1 MGKMTSG
8 AYSKR
13 GRAAL
18 RYPAAALAFVS
29 ELIHLWVL
37 PGQFVASMLPGA
49 FFLLVAIGQGLLG
62 MSLLFGPGR
71 WALRFGILLNLFV
84 VFVWSFTRVVS
95 VPELFA
101 PVRLPM
107 GGLDLAVTAA
117 EAALVILLVRLR
129 RSLPPRM
136 RKRRMRRGRRRDTV
150 ESEV

>member
-1 MGKMTSG
+1 MMTDV
-8 AYSKR
+8 AYQER
-13 GRAAL
+13 GGAAL
-18 RYPAAALAFVS
+18 RYPAAGLALVS

-37 PGQFVASMLPGA
+37 PGQFVVAMLPGT
-49 FFLLVAIGQGLLG
+49 FFLLVAISQGLLAVN
-62 MSLLFGPGR
+62 LLFGAGR
-71 WALRFGILLNLFV
+71 WTLRLGILLNLFV

-136 RKRRMRRGRRRDTV
+136 RKRRMRRGTRRDTA

>member
-1 MGKMTSG
+1 MMTDV
-8 AYSKR
+8 AYQER
-13 GRAAL
+13 GGAAL
-18 RYPAAALAFVS
+18 RYSAAGLALVS

-37 PGQFVASMLPGA
+37 PGQFVVAMLPGT
-49 FFLLVAIGQGLLG
+49 FFLLVAISQGLLAVN
-62 MSLLFGPGR
+62 LLFGAGR
-71 WALRFGILLNLFV
+71 WTLRLGILLNLFV

-117 EAALVILLVRLR
+117 EAVLVILLVRLR

-136 RKRRMRRGRRRDTV
+136 RKRRMRRGTRRDTV
-150 ESEV
+150 ESGV

>member
-8 AYSKR
+8 AYSER
-13 GRAAL
+13 GGAAL

-84 VFVWSFTRVVS
+84 VFVWSLTRVVS
-95 VPELFA
+95 VPQLFA
-101 PVRLPM
+101 PIRMPV
-107 GGLDLAVTAA
+107 GGLDLAATAV
-117 EAALVILLVRLR
+117 EVALVVLLVRLR
-129 RSLPPRM
+129 RSFPPE
-136 RKRRMRRGRRRDTV
+136 KRGRRMQQEARRETAERMV
-150 ESEV
+150 

>member
-8 AYSKR
+8 AYSER
-13 GRAAL
+13 GGAAL
-18 RYPAAALAFVS
+18 RYPAATLAFVS

-84 VFVWSFTRVVS
+84 VFVWSLTRVVS

-107 GGLDLAVTAA
+107 GGLDLVATAA
-117 EAALVILLVRLR
+117 EVALVILLVRLK
-129 RSLPPRM
+129 RSLLPK
-136 RKRRMRRGRRRDTV
+136 KRRHRARRGTRRDTV
-150 ESEV
+150 KSEA